1 MKTVKINGLKWKIF
15 FVASESP
22 KLTDEDNKRNI
33 LGITYFRE
41 CEIYIDKSL
50 NKPLRRQ
57 TVIHELVHALLFS
70 YGIDIEGATEEN
82 VCDLIGAHLDELVK
96 LKEAI

>member
-1 MKTVKINGLKWKIF
+1 MKQIKINGLKWKVY
-15 FVASESP
+15 FVKSGSP
-22 KLTDEDNKRNI
+22 KLADEDGKRSI

-41 CEIYIDKSL
+41 CEIYIDKEL
-50 NKPLRRQ
+50 HKRLRKQ

-82 VCDLIGAHLDELVK
+82 VCDLIGAHLDELVR

>member
-1 MKTVKINGLKWKIF
+1 ML
-15 FVASESP
+15 
-22 KLTDEDNKRNI
+22 
-33 LGITYFRE
+33 FR
-41 CEIYIDKSL
+41 S
-50 NKPLRRQ
+50 LRRQ